1 MVGRRLVVGGM
12 IAGGTSLAGAAV
24 VGHHMAKKQYQR
36 MERRSGL

>member
-12 IAGGTSLAGAAV
+12 IAGGTPVAGAAV

-36 MERRSGL
+36 MQRR